1 MKQRIFALALALVM
15 VVGVFALVACQPT
28 TGDNGIA
35 DLIAAGEKMTTEELI
50 AKAKEEKGDFVAYG
64 NSSRIVDAMEGFV
77 AKYGAEL
84 GLDTKTNAK
93 ADKQSDSAIYQ
104 LIAQEAG
111 SANNSKGASMVLVQD
126 GATLST
132 YLKATTFFDNFIPK
146 KYAESI
152 GDTDKTPLVHQYI
165 NKLFI
170 WNNTGDNVPKFTN
183 VWELTD
189 AKYSGKIFFKSPNL
203 EQVNMNFLIM
213 LTKEEWAQKLA
224 DAYQTQFG
232 KAITLDADCPNA
244 GYQFIKDFL
253 ANCNFSIDSD
263 TDIATDLS
271 NPTNSG
277 KLGLF
282 VLSKLRSSSV
292 IADNLQV
299 AAWEDKEVAI
309 NPFAGFM
316 YPLYCQMVTNGPRP
330 YTAMLF
336 IEYMMSEEGFEPWAD
351 MGSYSGNTTIKEVEG
366 DSSLSFWKANLVVED
381 ANYIASIKTT
391 VSDFVKKLIG

>member
-15 VVGVFALVACQPT
+15 VVGIFALAACKPA
-28 TGDNGIA
+28 GGKDIS

-50 AKAKEEKGDFVAYG
+50 AKAKEETGDFVAYG
-64 NSSRIVDAMEGFV
+64 NSSRITNAMDGFV
-77 AKYGAEL
+77 KKYGAEL

-104 LIAQEAG
+104 LILQESGA
-111 SANNSKGASMVLVQD
+111 ANNSKGASMVLVQD

-132 YLKATTFFDNFIPK
+132 YLNNTTLFDNFIPK

-183 VWELTD
+183 VWELTEEQYKD
-189 AKYSGKIFFKSPNL
+189 KIFFKSPNL

-213 LTKEEWAQKLA
+213 LTKEDWAQKLA
-224 DAYQTQFG
+224 DAYQTKYG

-244 GYQFIKDFL
+244 GYQFIKAFL
-253 ANCNFSIDSD
+253 NNANMSIESD
-263 TDIATDLS
+263 TTIAKDLS
-271 NPTNSG
+271 SETNAG
-277 KLGLF
+277 KIGLF
-282 VLSKLRSSSV
+282 VLSKLRDSSV
-292 IADNLQV
+292 LADNLQV

-336 IEYMMSEEGFEPWAD
+336 IEYMMSEEGFAPWAD
-351 MGSYSGNTTIKEVEG
+351 MGSYSGNATIKEVEG
-366 DSSLSFWKANLVVED
+366 DSPLSFWKANLVVED
-381 ANYIASIKTT
+381 ATYIASVKTD
-391 VSDFVKKLIG
+391 VSDFVKGLIG

>member
-15 VVGVFALVACQPT
+15 VVGIFALVACKPAD
-28 TGDNGIA
+28 GGNDIS

-64 NSSRIVDAMEGFV
+64 NSSRITEAMKGFV
-77 AKYGAEL
+77 DKYGAEL
-84 GLDTKTNAK
+84 GLGEKNAYATKKN
-93 ADKQSDSAIYQ
+93 DSEIYT
-104 LIAQEAG
+104 LITQESG

-132 YLKATTFFDNFIPK
+132 YLKQTTFFDNFVPK

-183 VWELTD
+183 VWELTEEQ
-189 AKYSGKIFFKSPNL
+189 YNNKIFFKSPNE

-213 LTKEEWAQKLA
+213 LTSEEWSQKLA
-224 DAYQTQFG
+224 DAYQAKYG

-244 GYQFIKDFL
+244 GYQFVKAFL
-253 ANCNFSIDSD
+253 NNVNMSIDSD
-263 TDIATDLS
+263 TRIAENLS
-271 NPTNSG
+271 NETNAG

-282 VLSKLRSSSV
+282 VLSKLRDSSV
-292 IADNLQV
+292 LADNLQV

-336 IEYMMSEEGFEPWAD
+336 IEYMMSEEGFAPWAD

-366 DSSLSFWKANLVVED
+366 DSSLSFWKANLVVENPD
-381 ANYIASIKTT
+381 YIAGVKTT
-391 VSDFVKKLIG
+391 VSDFIKKLIG

>member
-15 VVGVFALVACQPT
+15 VVGIFALAACKPAD
-28 TGDNGIA
+28 GGNDIS

-64 NSSRIVDAMEGFV
+64 NSSRITSAMKGFIE
-77 AKYGAEL
+77 KYGAEL
-84 GLDTKTNAK
+84 GLNDKNASAAK
-93 ADKQSDSAIYQ
+93 KNDSEIYT
-104 LIAQEAG
+104 LVTQE
-111 SANNSKGASMVLVQD
+111 SVSTNNSKGASMVLVQD

-132 YLKATTFFDNFIPK
+132 YLNNTNYFDNFVPK
-146 KYAESI
+146 KYAGVI

-183 VWELTD
+183 VWELTEEQ
-189 AKYSGKIFFKSPNL
+189 YNGKIYFKSPNS

-224 DAYQTQFG
+224 DAYQTKYG
-232 KAITLDADCPNA
+232 KAITLDKDCPNA
-244 GYQFIKDFL
+244 GYQFIKAFL
-253 ANCNFSIDSD
+253 NNCNFSINSD
-263 TDIATDLS
+263 TDIAKDLS
-271 NPTNSG
+271 SNTNAG

-282 VLSKLRSSSV
+282 VLSKLRDSSV
-292 IADNLQV
+292 VADNLQV

-336 IEYMMSEEGFEPWAD
+336 IEYMMSEDGFAPWAS

-366 DSSLSFWKANLVVED
+366 DSSLSFWKANLVVESPD
-381 ANYIASIKTT
+381 YIASVKTT

>member
-1 MKQRIFALALALVM
+1 MKKRLFALALALVL
-15 VVGVFALVACQPT
+15 VVSVFAVVACQPT
-28 TGDNGIA
+28 TQGNGIA
-35 DLIAAGEKMTTEELI
+35 DLIAEGEKMTTEELI
-50 AKAKEEKGDFVAYG
+50 AKAKEETGDFVAYG
-64 NSSRIVDAMEGFV
+64 NSSRITNAMTGFI
-77 AKYGAEL
+77 AKYGQEI
-84 GLDTKTNAK
+84 GLTSENAK

-104 LIAQEAG
+104 LITQEAG

-132 YLKATTFFDNFIPK
+132 YLTATEYFDNFIPMT
-146 KYAESI
+146 YADSI

-170 WNNTGDNVPKFTN
+170 WNNTGDNVPSFTN
-183 VWELTD
+183 VWQLTEASYKD
-189 AKYSGKIFFKSPNL
+189 KIYFKSPNE

-213 LTKEEWAQKLA
+213 LTSDEWAQKLA
-224 DAYQTQFG
+224 DAYQDQYG

-244 GYQFIKDFL
+244 GYQFVKAFL
-253 ANCNFSIDSD
+253 NNANTSINSD
-263 TDIATDLS
+263 TTIAENLS
-271 NPTNSG
+271 SETNAG

-282 VLSKLRSSSV
+282 VLSKLRSDSV
-292 IADNLQV
+292 VADNLQV
-299 AAWEDKEVAI
+299 AAWADEETAI

-351 MGSYSGNTTIKEVEG
+351 MGSYSGNTTIKEVAG
-366 DSSLSFWKANLVVED
+366 DSPLSFWKANLVVED
-381 ANYIASIKTT
+381 AAYIASVKTT
-391 VSDFVKKLIG
+391 VSDFVKGLIG